1 MIVCGL
7 LTFGKNRH
15 SRHWPSDPHWLLPV
29 CCVSFISMRVYRN
42 CKGDSLSNM
51 ARPKS
56 YDRDDALKRACE
68 VFWAQGF
75 SALGVRSIEDQT
87 GLNQFA
93 IQTDFGGKE
102 GLYIEAI
109 RLYAAA
115 AIKHALAPMK
125 TGGIRSISTF
135 FTSLVTDD
143 SPTSS
148 RWGCLIVNAG
158 IENAKIGSGRVDAEC
173 RAYWRSLRQHFAA
186 AIRHSVG
193 AGETVPNL
201 DATECAKAL
210 VVAVMG
216 IHTMNRVEGS
226 NRAGA
231 PLVRMV
237 QRQLEDWSR

>member
-1 MIVCGL
+1 
-7 LTFGKNRH
+7 
-15 SRHWPSDPHWLLPV
+15 
-29 CCVSFISMRVYRN
+29 
-42 CKGDSLSNM
+42 M

-56 YDRDDALKRACE
+56 YDRDHALKRACE
-68 VFWAQGF
+68 VFWSQGF
-75 SALGVRSIEDQT
+75 SALGVRSIEEQT

-93 IQTDFGGKE
+93 IQTEFGGKE
-102 GLYIEAI
+102 GLYVEAI

-115 AIKHALAPMK
+115 AIEHALAPMK
-125 TGGIRSISTF
+125 AGGIASISTF
-135 FTSLVTDD
+135 FTSLVTDE

-158 IENAKIGSGRVDAEC
+158 IENARIGSERIGAEC

-186 AIRHSVG
+186 AIRHSVD
-193 AGETVPNL
+193 AGEAVPGI
-201 DATECAKAL
+201 DPAECSKAL

-216 IHTMNRVEGS
+216 IHTVNRVEGS

-237 QRQLEDWSR
+237 QRQLKEWRL